1 MQNLQRDLQAAIS
14 SGGSIDNATA
24 SLLLPTQTLLNVP
37 RTPGADGIPVSDEL
51 NYLLKSTCSQS
62 IFPFQTGRA
71 RKCSIVQE
79 EEDDEDECS
88 GSELSNPLNRR
99 GSRSEGRLNIAVQD
113 RIAESDRMKKETTC
127 TAAPLS
133 IPAAVSHAPSMVT
146 KKVDGIS
153 GVKILTGENCDPKL
167 RLGPQHR
174 PMNLFRRHDVPTIG
188 NVMLCG
194 SAASPGSAKESR
206 SNSIDNNNLQLH
218 GAYNLAADSIV
229 LTKVITDSATIT
241 LPLKGTGALAGS
253 SILDED
259 DVQFPKFKTMP
270 SPTKNNTILNEIYEE
285 GTDIGSS
292 DTSATTTPRPIT
304 RHSQFTNVRT
314 QSQGPVQRRSKF
326 NKTRTASCS
335 SSDASDDDSE
345 NRKKRA
351 HKIVD
356 SAGKR
361 FGQRRD
367 SYDDSSDSQEPSNL
381 ATGGGGATGGA
392 EVGENRSSGGGQEK
406 DSSTTNGS
414 SNGHVGGSTKGQ
426 QQMGFRRNRAGRRK
440 AGETR
445 LRESQSLNR
454 ITEVQ
459 EDISL
464 VSHQVPQTTV
474 QSQQAPLA
482 QSEITD
488 SRVPSPESPLLP
500 TTEEQV
506 APPAAAAAPQTVTEK
521 KPKGFSARLLQGF
534 KSRSN
539 KQDVDGQQNAELNK
553 SMKENSCGDSQ
564 GKFGGDG
571 ATTTTRKLKMI
582 GKYFQVSG
590 IIVLLRFCLC

>member
-1 MQNLQRDLQAAIS
+1 M
-14 SGGSIDNATA
+14 
-24 SLLLPTQTLLNVP
+24 
-37 RTPGADGIPVSDEL
+37 
-51 NYLLKSTCSQS
+51 
-62 IFPFQTGRA
+62 QTGRV

-88 GSELSNPLNRR
+88 GRDELSNPLNRR

-113 RIAESDRMKKETTC
+113 RIAESDRMKKETT
-127 TAAPLS
+127 TAPLG
-133 IPAAVSHAPSMVT
+133 IAAAVSYVPSMVT
-146 KKVDGIS
+146 KNVDGIS

-174 PMNLFRRHDVPTIG
+174 PLNLFRRHDVPTIG

-194 SAASPGSAKESR
+194 SAGKEMR
-206 SNSIDNNNLQLH
+206 SNSIDNNNAQLH
-218 GAYNLAADSIV
+218 GVAADSIV

-253 SILDED
+253 SILDADE
-259 DVQFPKFKTMP
+259 VQFPKFKTMP

-381 ATGGGGATGGA
+381 ASGGGGAAGGA
-392 EVGENRSSGGGQEK
+392 EGGENCSSGGGQEK
-406 DSSTTNGS
+406 ESSTTNGS

-464 VSHQVPQTTV
+464 VTNLVPQTPV
-474 QSQQAPLA
+474 QPQQAPLA

-500 TTEEQV
+500 TIEGQV
-506 APPAAAAAPQTVTEK
+506 SPPAAATQMVTDK

-539 KQDVDGQQNAELNK
+539 KQDADGELNAEVNK
-553 SMKENSCGDSQ
+553 SMKENSCGESQ
-564 GKFGGDG
+564 GKLGAGNNG
-571 ATTTTRKLKMI
+571 ATTTTRKLKML

-590 IIVLLRFCLC
+590 DCCSCSIFVLC